1 MEGPKTK
8 PPPDGIT
15 QGLLKRVCPTV
26 VDSSVADV
34 GGLGRSHGGHESMA
48 LPRRSSSPLHTT
60 SNGSLSGPEVPPL
73 RDKHARSFVRQRCE
87 LAR

>member
-34 GGLGRSHGGHESMA
+34 GGLGRSHGGHESDGTA
-48 LPRRSSSPLHTT
+48 AP
-60 SNGSLSGPEVPPL
+60 
-73 RDKHARSFVRQRCE
+73 F
-87 LAR
+87 